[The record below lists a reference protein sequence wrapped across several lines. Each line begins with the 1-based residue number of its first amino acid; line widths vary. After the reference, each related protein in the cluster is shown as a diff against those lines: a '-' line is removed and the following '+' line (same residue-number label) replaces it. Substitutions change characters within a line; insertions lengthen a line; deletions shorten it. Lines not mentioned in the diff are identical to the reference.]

1 MLNIDK
7 VKAVYLASGATD
19 LRKSIDGLSLIVQEN
34 FNLDLFS
41 NALFVFCNR
50 NKTKLKI
57 LHWEYN
63 GFWLYYRRLSSG
75 KFNWPKTNE
84 EVIKIDIKELK
95 WLLEGYEVRCGKR
108 FKEVKERLII

>member
-41 NALFVFCNR
+41 NALFV
-50 NKTKLKI
+50 